1 MPEQIATTQPETPG
15 QKTMRRFYEGRL
27 AERLMLASDLH
38 EGRALMRRGARK
50 QQDGTLGEPG
60 DAATAEEQMAIRIGD
75 EIHYHQTAAA
85 GTMAAT
91 PPTATT
97 VAQPSAPAGSAPA
110 PASALSA
117 IAKAAIVGASLLG
130 TGGIGTSF
138 YALLKPTAAAE
149 PPQVQQVAPPV
160 LWPGIEIRSPT
171 EPQP

>member
-1 MPEQIATTQPETPG
+1 
-15 QKTMRRFYEGRL
+15 
-27 AERLMLASDLH
+27 
-38 EGRALMRRGARK
+38 MRRGARK

-60 DAATAEEQMAIRIGD
+60 EAVTGEEPMAIRIGD
-75 EIHYHQTAAA
+75 EIHYHQTAGAD
-85 GTMAAT
+85 
-91 PPTATT
+91 TT

-130 TGGIGTSF
+130 TGGIGTSL
-138 YALLKPTAAAE
+138 YALLKPTAAVE
-149 PPQVQQVAPPV
+149 PPQVKQAMPPV